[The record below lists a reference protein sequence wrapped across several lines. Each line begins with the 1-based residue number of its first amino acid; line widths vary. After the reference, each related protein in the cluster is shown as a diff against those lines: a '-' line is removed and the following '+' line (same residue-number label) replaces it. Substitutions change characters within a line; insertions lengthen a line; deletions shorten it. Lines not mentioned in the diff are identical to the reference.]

1 MYVALVSLI
10 FGHTLLYSK
19 ATDRATEMSK
29 FRFHLT
35 ADAFASVSDV
45 ATAAR
50 GNERSKLVR
59 LLSSYVSQSGS
70 FSTKNKLDPL

>member
-35 ADAFASVSDV
+35 ADAFVSVSV

-50 GNERSKLVR
+50 GNERSELVR
-59 LLSSYVSQSGS
+59 LLSPYVSQSGR